1 MYFPSVIEKENMTE
15 KTYDVI
21 SRMLKDRVIFLNG
34 EIDTDNSA
42 SIVAQLLFLEA
53 QNNEEEICMYINSPG
68 GVIKAGMAIYDTM
81 NYISCDVKTICI
93 GQACSMGA
101 LLLTA
106 GTKGKRFSLPNSTIM
121 IHQPLGGASG
131 QATEIEIQANEILRL
146 KKHLNEIMSKKTYG
160 KVTYKEMVKLT
171 DRDNYLSPEK
181 ALEYG
186 IIDKI
191 ITNRN

>member
-34 EIDTDNSA
+34 EIDTDSSA

-68 GVIKAGMAIYDTM
+68 GVITAGMAIYDTM

>member
-34 EIDTDNSA
+34 EIDTDSSA

-68 GVIKAGMAIYDTM
+68 GVITAGMAIYDTM

-106 GTKGKRFSLPNSTIM
+106 GTKGKRISLPNSTIM

>member
-68 GVIKAGMAIYDTM
+68 GVITAGMAIYDTM

-106 GTKGKRFSLPNSTIM
+106 GTKGKRISLPNSTIM
-121 IHQPLGGASG
+121 IHQPLGGASE

>member
-68 GVIKAGMAIYDTM
+68 GVITAGMAIYDTM

-106 GTKGKRFSLPNSTIM
+106 GTKGKRISLPNSTIM